1 MRFFIIFFFPI
12 ASDLS
17 LCYTSAKM
25 IDHYK
30 IARQRM
36 VDTQLVPRGIKD
48 KRVLDAFRKVP
59 RHLFVDEA
67 MYSQAYSDF
76 PLPIGEE
83 QTISQP
89 FIVAMMTEALELKGD
104 ERVLELGTGSGY
116 QTAILAEICHRVYSI
131 ERISPLAGRA
141 RKVLDKLG
149 YGNVVVKIGDGT
161 LGWKD
166 EAPFDAII
174 VTAGAPEI
182 PQPLID
188 QLKTGGR
195 FVIPV
200 GGEFV
205 QSLIGNRLNRAVP
218 DTALQLPDQE

>member
-1 MRFFIIFFFPI
+1 
-12 ASDLS
+12 
-17 LCYTSAKM
+17 M

-36 VDTQLVPRGIKD
+36 VDTQLVPRGIRD
-48 KRVLDAFRKVP
+48 KRVLEAMKKVP

-67 MYSQAYSDF
+67 MFSQAYSDF

-89 FIVAMMTEALELKGD
+89 FMVAIMTEALELKGN
-104 ERVLELGTGSGY
+104 ERALELGTGSGY
-116 QTAILAEICHRVYSI
+116 QTAVLAELCHRVYSI
-131 ERISPLAGRA
+131 ERISPLAARA

-149 YGNVVVKIGDGT
+149 YGNVVVRIGDGT

-174 VTAGAPEI
+174 VTAGSPEI
-182 PQPLID
+182 PQILVD
-188 QLKTGGR
+188 QLKAGGR
-195 FVIPV
+195 MIIPV
-200 GGEFV
+200 GGKLM
-205 QSLIGNRLNRAVP
+205 QSLIRVRKTEKGIEKEDMGGCRFVKLIGEHGWKVDR
-218 DTALQLPDQE
+218 EGYE

>member
-1 MRFFIIFFFPI
+1 
-12 ASDLS
+12 
-17 LCYTSAKM
+17 M

-36 VDTQLVPRGIKD
+36 VEGQLIPRGIKD
-48 KRVLDAFRKVP
+48 NRVLDAMRKVP

-67 MYSQAYSDF
+67 FYGQAYGDF

-89 FIVAMMTEALELKGD
+89 FMVAVMTEALELKDD

-116 QTAILAEICHRVYSI
+116 QTAILAELCHKVFTM
-131 ERISPLAGRA
+131 ERISSLAGRA

-149 YGNVVVKIGDGT
+149 YGNVVVRIGDGT
-161 LGWKD
+161 LGWKE
-166 EAPFDAII
+166 EALFDAII

-182 PQPLID
+182 PQPLIE

-195 FVIPV
+195 LVIPV
-200 GGEFV
+200 GGEFM
-205 QSLIGNRLNRAVP
+205 QSLIRVRKTENGVEKEDMGGCRFVKLIGEHGWKVER
-218 DTALQLPDQE
+218 EGYEY

>member
-1 MRFFIIFFFPI
+1 
-12 ASDLS
+12 
-17 LCYTSAKM
+17 M

-36 VDTQLVPRGIKD
+36 VDGQLIPRGIRD
-48 KRVLDAFRKVP
+48 RRVLDAMRKVP
-59 RHLFVDEA
+59 RHLFVEEA
-67 MYSQAYSDF
+67 FYGQAYGDF

-89 FIVAMMTEALELKGD
+89 FMVAVMTEALELKGD

-116 QTAILAEICHRVYSI
+116 QTAILAELCHRVFTI
-131 ERISPLAGRA
+131 ERISPLASRA
-141 RKVLDKLG
+141 RKTLDKLG

-161 LGWKD
+161 LGWKE

-182 PQPLID
+182 PQPLLD
-188 QLKTGGR
+188 QLKIGGR
-195 FVIPV
+195 LVIPV
-200 GGEFV
+200 GGEFMQALIRV
-205 QSLIGNRLNRAVP
+205 RKTEKGIEREDMGGCRFVKLIGEHGWKVER
-218 DTALQLPDQE
+218 EGYEY